1 MLKTCRGRQV
11 SPATRI
17 EKTAYAGGM
26 HITCPDD
33 PYKGELRLRTVS
45 TTRNI
50 DIMSAPHPRG
60 RPRSPE
66 HISIVWESSSD
77 AGDQEALLQALEM
90 LLPSFSGPELGELDE
105 SEPTANKGR
114 D

>member
-1 MLKTCRGRQV
+1 
-11 SPATRI
+11 
-17 EKTAYAGGM
+17 M
-26 HITCPDD
+26 HIICPDD
-33 PYKGELRLRTVS
+33 SYKAQLPLKTVS

-66 HISIVWESSSD
+66 QISIVWESSS
-77 AGDQEALLQALEM
+77 GGVDQEALLQALEM
-90 LLPSFSGPELGELDE
+90 LLPPFSGPEFGELDE
-105 SEPTANKGR
+105 SEPTADKGQ